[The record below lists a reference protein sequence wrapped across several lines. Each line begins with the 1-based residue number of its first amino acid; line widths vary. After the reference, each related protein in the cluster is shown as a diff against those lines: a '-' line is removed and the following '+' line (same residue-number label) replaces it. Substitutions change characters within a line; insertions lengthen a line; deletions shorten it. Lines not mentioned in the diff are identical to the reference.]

1 MTTDDRTSPPVPEP
15 ETLTVRR
22 RWMRL
27 IIGLI
32 VVNAV
37 VLAGI
42 LVLRPRFERVD
53 IVDSDSHTAPT
64 SIAGAT
70 GTEDPS
76 SNGAPSNGDQP
87 GEPSPT
93 LPTGSEVLERL
104 TFLVMGSDSRENL
117 PQELGISDQVLGQ
130 RADVIMV
137 VTLEEGQVRVLS
149 LPRDLRV
156 EINGAPHKL
165 NAAYS
170 IGGPNPQL
178 LYDTVERETGI
189 NLNYYI
195 ELDFAGFAAIVDE
208 LGGVDVTF
216 PYPARDLKSFLN
228 VGAGRRHLDGRT
240 ALAYARSRQYEEY
253 RDGEWITVEGNDLGR
268 ISRQQSLLFAM
279 LSAFKD
285 LSLFDVNR
293 MLGVLGALERH
304 IRIDSR
310 LSDIKIIELL
320 AEARSFSRENIEV
333 VTLPVRETSDN
344 GAYYLVADQPRADE
358 VYRAFREGGAG
369 QVFDPGSDGPLVL
382 KVLNGNGESGQAT
395 RWSEHLRQSGFTVP
409 QVDDA
414 GVFDFPVTVVTV
426 RPEEFDVGQEI
437 VDALGFGRVEP
448 GPIHHELD
456 AVVTIGADALGR

>member
-1 MTTDDRTSPPVPEP
+1 MTTDDRTSPPTPAP
-15 ETLTVRR
+15 ETLSVRR
-22 RWMRL
+22 RWIRL

-42 LVLRPRFERVD
+42 LVLRYPRFERVD

-64 SIAGAT
+64 SIAAA

-76 SNGAPSNGDQP
+76 SNGAPANGEQQGD
-87 GEPSPT
+87 PSPT
-93 LPTGSEVLERL
+93 LPTGSEVVERL

-156 EINGAPHKL
+156 EIEGSPYKL

-189 NLNYYI
+189 DLDYYI

-208 LGGVDVTF
+208 LGGVDVSF
-216 PYPARDLKSFLN
+216 PYPARDLKSFLD
-228 VGAGRRHLDGRT
+228 VEAGRQHLDGRT

-253 RDGEWITVEGNDLGR
+253 RNGEWITVEGNDLGR

-293 MLGVLGALERH
+293 MLGVLSALERH

-333 VTLPVRETSDN
+333 VTLPVHETSDN

-358 VYRAFREGGAG
+358 VYRAFRESGTG
-369 QVFDPGSDGPLVL
+369 QEPESSSDGPLVL

-395 RWSEHLRQSGFTVP
+395 RWSEHLRQSGFTVS

-414 GVFDFPVTVVTV
+414 GVFNFPGTVVTV
-426 RPEEFDVGQEI
+426 RPEDFDTGQEI